1 MTKECPVILNNSA
14 TTVVKYG
21 EVMVQFPSI
30 HRDATTVFVK
40 NDNGVYSIVDS
51 MEPEVNKE
59 TVTSREQTT
68 AKKKTINKNQKKRFA
83 VSDNGR

>member
-40 NDNGVYSIVDS
+40 NDNGAYSIVDS

-59 TVTSREQTT
+59 TVTSLETT
-68 AKKKTINKNQKKRFA
+68 AKKKTINRNQKKHSA
-83 VSDNGR
+83 ISGDGR

>member
-40 NDNGVYSIVDS
+40 NDNGAYSIVDS
-51 MEPEVNKE
+51 MESEVNKE
-59 TVTSREQTT
+59 TVTSRETT
-68 AKKKTINKNQKKRFA
+68 AKKKTINRNQKKRSA
-83 VSDNGR
+83 ISGDGR